1 MNFAQTVMLGAIA
14 GFTIY
19 FGLPLG
25 RVERSSPQVRT
36 FLTMLSA
43 GILIFLF
50 VDIFVHIKEPIE
62 EAIQAAIAAQR
73 AVLPALGLFSFF
85 VIGFAIGLVGLVIFE
100 MRVMRVPHDAT
111 EPLVPVSAY
120 DLLD

>member
-43 GILIFLF
+43 GILIFF
-50 VDIFVHIKEPIE
+50 VRGYFRTYQG
-62 EAIQAAIAAQR
+62 AN
-73 AVLPALGLFSFF
+73 
-85 VIGFAIGLVGLVIFE
+85 
-100 MRVMRVPHDAT
+100 
-111 EPLVPVSAY
+111 
-120 DLLD
+120 